1 MRVVFGD
8 CEFDSKRRLVLR
20 HGAVSPLSPRA
31 FQLLELLLDRRPEAL
46 SKAELLELL
55 WPDSFVSDASVHNL
69 VAELR
74 AALGDRPSA
83 ARYIRTLPRFGYAFH
98 GEAQAVPDAVGD
110 RAPTTGS
117 SPRLISSLGDWVLS
131 EGTNLVGRDPD
142 CAVRID
148 SPTVSR
154 CHARIIVAGTDVRV
168 EDLNS
173 KNGTYVD
180 GQSAVQPVAVSDG
193 GEIRVGS
200 VTMTFRR
207 AEKLD
212 STLTQ
217 HRA

>member
-46 SKAELLELL
+46 SKAELLEHL
-55 WPDSFVSDASVHNL
+55 WPDSFVSDASLHNL

-83 ARYIRTLPRFGYAFH
+83 ARYIKTLPRFGYAFH
-98 GEAQAVPDAVGD
+98 GEAQAVLAPAGD
-110 RAPTTGS
+110 RAPTTAS
-117 SPRLISSLGDWVLS
+117 SPRLISPLGDWALS

-142 CAVRID
+142 CAIRID

-154 CHARIIVAGTDVRV
+154 RHARIIVAGSDVRV

-200 VTMTFRR
+200 VTMTFRP